1 MAWVNEKLYQFKFKI
16 FTNQNQNQYSFINK
30 KFKLNFYKNLK
41 SKLLIPEIQKYKKI
55 KFKIKFY
62 LSLNINDE
70 NTSFVYSLSK
80 VLKINEKHFINA
92 LNSLKLPHRY
102 EIFLKKKLYFY

>member
-1 MAWVNEKLYQFKFKI
+1 MKNYINSKFKI

-30 KFKLNFYKNLK
+30 KFKLNFYKRNLK

-55 KFKIKFY
+55 KFKIKNSY

-70 NTSFVYSLSK
+70 NMSFVYSLSR

-92 LNSLKLPHRY
+92 LNSFQGLPHRY